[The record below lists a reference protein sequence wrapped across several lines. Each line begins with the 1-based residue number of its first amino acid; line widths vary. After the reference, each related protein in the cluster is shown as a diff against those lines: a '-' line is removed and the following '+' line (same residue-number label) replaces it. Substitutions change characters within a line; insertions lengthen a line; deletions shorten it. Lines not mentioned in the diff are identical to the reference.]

1 MSDWS
6 QTARERFMWLVRVAK
21 LRGAS
26 VRMGPYEE
34 CQQGSEMSERKT
46 IEIDMGDDAAK
57 WGRWFLNVASAG
69 VGADLEACEWMA
81 ACWLLLCEL
90 ARAEG
95 ADEAKARVFA
105 RRVLEELTRDNL
117 MTEPEAAELCGR
129 IARETISGKS
139 AKVLH

>member
-1 MSDWS
+1 
-6 QTARERFMWLVRVAK
+6 
-21 LRGAS
+21 
-26 VRMGPYEE
+26 MG
-34 CQQGSEMSERKT
+34 ERKT

-57 WGRWFLNVASAG
+57 WGRWFLNVAGAG

-95 ADEAKARVFA
+95 ADEAEAGVFA

-117 MTEPEAAELCGR
+117 MTEPEAAALCEQIGN
-129 IARETISGKS
+129 ETISGKS

>member
-1 MSDWS
+1 
-6 QTARERFMWLVRVAK
+6 
-21 LRGAS
+21 
-26 VRMGPYEE
+26 
-34 CQQGSEMSERKT
+34 
-46 IEIDMGDDAAK
+46 MGDDAAK

-95 ADEAKARVFA
+95 ADEAEAGVFA

-117 MTEPEAAELCGR
+117 MTEPEAAALCER
-129 IARETISGKS
+129 IGKETIGRKS

>member
-6 QTARERFMWLVRVAK
+6 ETARERFIWLVRVAK

-26 VRMGPYEE
+26 VRMGPYGE

-105 RRVLEELTRDNL
+105 RRVLEELTMDNL
-117 MTEPEAAELCGR
+117 MTEQEAAELCER
-129 IARETISGKS
+129 IAIETISEGTEKL
-139 AKVLH
+139 LH